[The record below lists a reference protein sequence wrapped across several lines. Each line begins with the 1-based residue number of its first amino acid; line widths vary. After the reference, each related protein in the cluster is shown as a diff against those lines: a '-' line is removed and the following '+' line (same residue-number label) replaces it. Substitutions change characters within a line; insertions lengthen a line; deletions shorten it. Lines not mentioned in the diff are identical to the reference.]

1 MGARQ
6 KLNQAH
12 LAGAGITSLVVGGLT
27 GSLLIGGL
35 LFAFLMLAGIKP
47 ESDIE
52 QFTDLPVNLFDRLDL
67 AVTAAI
73 NLAK

>member
-12 LAGAGITSLVVGGLT
+12 LAGAGITSLVVGGMT

-35 LFAFLMLAGIKP
+35 LFAFLMLAGIKNQDIRL
-47 ESDIE
+47 ESRH
-52 QFTDLPVNLFDRLDL
+52 PRGRR
-67 AVTAAI
+67 
-73 NLAK
+73 